1 MGIRIRINPYPY
13 PRTVVSNMRVIS
25 SKVVRFALQ
34 RRRRALLRVW
44 VGKKQAQN
52 ASESEDESNVE
63 WSNSELNSESIE
75 GREEEEDEDEEKV
88 EEEEQSTSSF
98 ESTLESGT
106 RLAVSLKCW
115 LLRAMPC

>member
-1 MGIRIRINPYPY
+1 
-13 PRTVVSNMRVIS
+13 MRVIS

-34 RRRRALLRVW
+34 RRRRTLLRVW

-75 GREEEEDEDEEKV
+75 GREEEEDEEKV